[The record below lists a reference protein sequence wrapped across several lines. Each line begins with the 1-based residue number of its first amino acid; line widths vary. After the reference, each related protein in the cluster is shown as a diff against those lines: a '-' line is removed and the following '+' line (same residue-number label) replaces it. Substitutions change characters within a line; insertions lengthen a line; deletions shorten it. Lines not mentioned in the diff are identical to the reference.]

1 MRQTESVTAGK
12 SGRATGRKS
21 GTWAVRKFER
31 TATAL
36 VLLLLVAPLARTG
49 AQEAKRRGVPPED
62 FFAFEF
68 PGAPRVSPDGRL
80 VAYVL
85 TTVDHR
91 QYRRPSQ
98 IPFAVTDSSPSPRQY
113 TTTTQASNSP

>member
-12 SGRATGRKS
+12 SERATGRKS

-49 AQEAKRRGVPPED
+49 AQEAKRRGAAPED

-68 PGAPRVSPDGRL
+68 AGDPRASPDGSP

-85 TTVDHR
+85 TPVD
-91 QYRRPSQ
+91 QSQNRRP
-98 IPFAVTDSSPSPRQY
+98 PKTWTAPT
-113 TTTTQASNSP
+113 